1 MGKIEVV
8 GLVGVDIV
16 PVVAGTA
23 GLDKVDSLIV
33 VVDEIVAVVG
43 TAEMMVVGTA
53 EKMGAGTGVGKE
65 VDTAAGKAGVANE
78 MEAGVAMLVV
88 DRTAVQQKEA
98 SHIVWKAIEE
108 GY

>member
-65 VDTAAGKAGVANE
+65 VDTAA
-78 MEAGVAMLVV
+78 
-88 DRTAVQQKEA
+88 AVQQKEA